1 MICCS
6 LINCRPPPPPT
17 CYSRVNN
24 SNQIKFSVPP
34 VSQLESCLVRPE
46 ILSNYTAL
54 FDGSII
60 HSVVL
65 QIDPEPQHHPTK
77 LVGLDGALL
86 ANARAK
92 NFDVIV
98 RNLRNLYEDEL
109 GQYILCLPDCA
120 LLGHSPDT
128 KEGTEQMR
136 LLLTLL
142 LGAAVQCPSKEV
154 FISRIKELDLETQHG
169 IVEIIKQV
177 TDDQTLVLT
186 AEMKG
191 LVQQEQMYTHLL
203 RIMKERDVFHSKWIG
218 SLATEQEVNNRDN
231 GSSGILSPGQSN
243 RSTPG
248 TATTPSGG
256 GSGGHPN
263 MDPNHVA
270 VELADLKAKLRKLRQ
285 ELEEKSE
292 AFIEV
297 KEELDHKASQY
308 EKLRAESHEWY
319 TEARRA
325 AAYRDEVDILRERAE
340 RADRFEM
347 EIQKLREKLGDAEF
361 YKSRVEELREDNRM
375 LMETK

>member
-1 MICCS
+1 M
-6 LINCRPPPPPT
+6 
-17 CYSRVNN
+17 
-24 SNQIKFSVPP
+24 
-34 VSQLESCLVRPE
+34 RPE
-46 ILSNYTAL
+46 ILSSYSAL
-54 FDGSII
+54 FDGSIV

-98 RNLRNLYEDEL
+98 RNLRNLYEEEL
-109 GQYILCLPDCA
+109 GQYILRLPDCA
-120 LLGHSPDT
+120 LLGHRPDS

-154 FISRIKELDLETQHG
+154 FISRIKELDVDTQHG

-186 AEMKG
+186 AEMKE

-218 SLATEQEVNNRDN
+218 SLATEQEMVNSV
-231 GSSGILSPGQSN
+231 GSGGGGGGVLSPGQSN

-248 TATTPSGG
+248 TATTPSSSGG
-256 GSGGHPN
+256 GGMGHSN
-263 MDPNHVA
+263 VDPNHAA
-270 VELADLKAKLRKLRQ
+270 VELADFKSKLRRLRQ

-308 EKLRAESHEWY
+308 EKLRTESHEWF
-319 TEARRA
+319 TEAKRA

-347 EIQKLREKLGDAEF
+347 EIQKLREKLGDSEF

>member
-1 MICCS
+1 M
-6 LINCRPPPPPT
+6 
-17 CYSRVNN
+17 
-24 SNQIKFSVPP
+24 
-34 VSQLESCLVRPE
+34 VRPE

-109 GQYILCLPDCA
+109 GQFILCLPDCA

-169 IVEIIKQV
+169 IVELIKQV

-186 AEMKG
+186 AEMKE
-191 LVQQEQMYTHLL
+191 LVQQDKMYTHLL
-203 RIMKERDVFHSKWIG
+203 RIMKERDTFHSKWIN
-218 SLATEQEVNNRDN
+218 SLATEQEVSN
-231 GSSGILSPGQSN
+231 GSGILSPGQSN

-248 TATTPSGG
+248 TATTPNSSG
-256 GSGGHPN
+256 GGHPN
-263 MDPNHVA
+263 IDPNHVA
-270 VELADLKAKLRKLRQ
+270 VELADLKSKLRKLRQ

-308 EKLRAESHEWY
+308 EKLRTESHEWY

>member
-1 MICCS
+1 MAH
-6 LINCRPPPPPT
+6 
-17 CYSRVNN
+17 
-24 SNQIKFSVPP
+24 
-34 VSQLESCLVRPE
+34 PE
-46 ILSNYTAL
+46 ILASYAAL
-54 FDGSII
+54 LDGSII
-60 HSVVL
+60 HTVVL

-109 GQYILCLPDCA
+109 GQYILCMPDCA
-120 LLGHSPDT
+120 LLGHRPDT
-128 KEGTEQMR
+128 KDGVEQMR
-136 LLLTLL
+136 LLLTLV

-154 FISRIKELDLETQHG
+154 FISRIKELDVDTQHG
-169 IVEIIKQV
+169 IVELIKQV

-186 AEMKG
+186 AEVKQ
-191 LVQQEQMYTHLL
+191 LVHQDQVYKHLL
-203 RIMKERDVFHSKWIG
+203 RIMKERDTFHTKWIG
-218 SLATEQEVNNRDN
+218 SLATEQEANSSSNSI
-231 GSSGILSPGQSN
+231 GGSSSGILSPAGQSN

-248 TATTPSGG
+248 SATTPNSSSG
-256 GSGGHPN
+256 GGHPN
-263 MDPNHVA
+263 MDPNHVV
-270 VELADLKAKLRKLRQ
+270 VELADLKSKLRKLRQ

-308 EKLRAESHEWY
+308 EKLRTESHEWY

-340 RADRFEM
+340 RADRFEV